1 MKSFYINGTVI
12 TMEDDALYAEAVC
25 TENGRILAVGAQDEI
40 MKLYK
45 ENEDEIIDLHGGAM
59 LPGFIDGHSHFVGV
73 ANAMRQ
79 CDLSSCESFQ
89 DIIDTMKDF
98 KDQKD
103 LPEGA
108 WLTGCNYDHN
118 FLKEGRHPNREVLD
132 QISTENPVLL
142 IHASSHMGVTN
153 SKGLQL
159 QGIDEHTEDTSDGR
173 YGRMEGTQ
181 IPDGYM
187 EEKAFLSFQS
197 GIPAGSPKELMK
209 LIVEAQK
216 VYASY
221 GITTVQDGMVGK
233 PLFQLLKAASDMG
246 LLDLDVVG
254 YLDITTASDLAE
266 EECDYAGHYHN
277 HLKIGGY
284 KIFLDGSPQ
293 GKTAWMTE
301 PYEGEKDYC
310 GYPIYNDEKLQ
321 AYIGLALDKKQQLL
335 AHCNGDAAAEQYISQ
350 FEKELSLRED
360 KDIHRTV
367 MVHAQLVQE
376 EQLHRMAR
384 IGMIPSFFVAHTYYW
399 GDIHLK
405 NFGEKRGSQ
414 ISPVKAAIDYDM
426 KYTFHQDSPV
436 IPPDMMKTVSCA
448 VNRITRKGRSIGEN
462 QKISVLDALKA
473 ITKYGAYQYFEEITK
488 GTIAPGKAAD
498 FVVLDKNPLTAEP
511 EELADIKV
519 LLTIK
524 ENQVVFRKGEGNE

>member
-12 TMEDDALYAEAVC
+12 TMEDDALYAEAVY

-89 DIIDTMKDF
+89 DIIDTMKAF
-98 KDQKD
+98 KDQKN

-108 WLTGCNYDHN
+108 WISGCNYDHN
-118 FLKEGRHPNREVLD
+118 FLKEGCHPNREVLD

-159 QGIDEHTEDTSDGR
+159 QGIDEHTEDPSDGR
-173 YGRMEGTQ
+173 YGRIRGTQ

-187 EEKAFLSFQS
+187 EEKAFLRFQA

-473 ITKYGAYQYFEEITK
+473 ITKYGAYQYFEENTK

-498 FVVLDKNPLTAEP
+498 FVVLDQNPLTAEP

>member
-1 MKSFYINGTVI
+1 MKSFYINRTVI

-25 TENGRILAVGAQDEI
+25 AENGKILAVGDQDEI
-40 MKLYK
+40 MKLY
-45 ENEDEIIDLHGGAM
+45 EEQDEIIDLHGGAM

-118 FLKEGRHPNREVLD
+118 FLKEGRHPNREALD

-197 GIPAGSPKELMK
+197 GIPAGSPQELMN

-216 VYASY
+216 IYSSY

-246 LLDLDVVG
+246 LLHLDVVG
-254 YLDITTASDLAE
+254 YLDITTASELIE
-266 EECDYAGHYHN
+266 EENDYTGKYHN
-277 HLKIGGY
+277 HLKMGGY

-293 GKTAWMTE
+293 GKTAWLTE
-301 PYEGEKDYC
+301 PYQGEQEYC
-310 GYPIYNDEKLQ
+310 GYPIYTDEQ
-321 AYIGLALDKKQQLL
+321 AEELVEEAVQDNRQLL
-335 AHCNGDAAAEQYISQ
+335 AHCNGDAAAEQYLNACCKVGDTAKI
-350 FEKELSLRED
+350 RP
-360 KDIHRTV
+360 V
-367 MVHAQLVQE
+367 MIHAQLLRPD
-376 EQLHRMAR
+376 QLPKVKRA
-384 IGMIPSFFVAHTYYW
+384 GMIPSYFVAHTWFW

-405 NFGEKRGSQ
+405 NLGEKRAKK
-414 ISPVKAAIDYDM
+414 ISPLRSTADM
-426 KYTFHQDSPV
+426 GIVYTLHQDTPV
-436 IPPDMMKTVSCA
+436 IPPDMMRTIWCA
-448 VNRITRKGRSIGEN
+448 VNRKSKQGCSMGQEER
-462 QKISVLDALKA
+462 ISVQQALKGVTINA
-473 ITKYGAYQYFEEITK
+473 AYQYFEEGEK
-488 GTIAPGKAAD
+488 GSIKKGKAAD
-498 FVVLDKNPLTAEP
+498 FVLLSENPLTVSSDRICEVRV
-511 EELADIKV
+511 LATFYRGEKV
-519 LLTIK
+519 YSC
-524 ENQVVFRKGEGNE
+524 